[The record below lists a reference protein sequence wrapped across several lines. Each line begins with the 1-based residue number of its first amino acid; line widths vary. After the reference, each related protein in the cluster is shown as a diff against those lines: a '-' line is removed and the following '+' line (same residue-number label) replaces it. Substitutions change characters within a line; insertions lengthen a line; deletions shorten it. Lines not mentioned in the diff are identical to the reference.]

1 MAKKD
6 TVALQDLMG
15 VLFRSSS
22 DELPLKSTHGLW
34 YVFANEEK
42 GIRTKGSTNH
52 SWLRLVGLK
61 VIEKNGIPFDSAVEP
76 IFLRTSHAG
85 EPPNCVLH
93 KSHAH
98 ASQSGCVLYW
108 DSYVWLNVDRN
119 MEPNIRDYEKTEK
132 LDRHPNFCTEEDP
145 IFLKSFIFWLS
156 DQGAKY
162 DYSESGI

>member
-6 TVALQDLMG
+6 TVAPEDLMG
-15 VLFRSSS
+15 LLFRSSS
-22 DELPLKSTHGLW
+22 DELPFESTHGLW

-42 GIRTKGSTNH
+42 GIRTKSSTNH
-52 SWLRLVGLK
+52 SWLRLVGMK

-85 EPPNCVLH
+85 EPPDCVIH
-93 KSHAH
+93 ISHPH

-108 DSYVWLNVDRN
+108 DSYVWLNVDRA

-132 LDRHPNFCTEEDP
+132 LDHHSHFCVEEDP
-145 IFLKSFIFWLS
+145 IFLQLLIFWLS